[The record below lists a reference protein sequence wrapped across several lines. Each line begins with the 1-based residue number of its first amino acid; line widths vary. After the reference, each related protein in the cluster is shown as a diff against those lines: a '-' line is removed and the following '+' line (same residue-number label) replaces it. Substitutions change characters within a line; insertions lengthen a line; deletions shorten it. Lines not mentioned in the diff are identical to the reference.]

1 MRVRRL
7 VGATVLAVAAAIGG
21 AGTAAATDGP
31 HDHGRNSGY
40 SGHHDGNDHGKWL
53 GDDGDGWEVEGH
65 YGRRG
70 EHGHFFNIGGPYG
83 LTHAGGGKYEKTGGF
98 EFERGDDD

>member
-7 VGATVLAVAAAIGG
+7 VGATVLAAAVAIVGG

-31 HDHGRNSGY
+31 HGRDSGY
-40 SGHHDGNDHGKWL
+40 SGNHDGKGHGWL
-53 GDDGDGWEVEGH
+53 GDGDDDGWEVEGH

-83 LTHAGGGKYEKTGGF
+83 LTHAGGGKFEKTGGF
-98 EFERGDDD
+98 ELERGGDHD

>member
-7 VGATVLAVAAAIGG
+7 VGATVLAAAVAIVG

-31 HDHGRNSGY
+31 HGRDNGY
-40 SGHHDGNDHGKWL
+40 SGHHEGGHGQWL
-53 GDDGDGWEVEGH
+53 ENSVDDDWEVEGH

-98 EFERGDDD
+98 DVEHDDD